1 MDTSL
6 ICIMGPTAAG
16 KTDAAIALAEAFD
29 GELISVDSALVYRGL
44 SIGAA
49 QSSYPH
55 HLVDIREPCDIY
67 NAADFVADAKQV
79 VDDVRSRGRR
89 PILVGGTML
98 YFKALLEGLDDMPGT
113 DLAVRAEIEAEA
125 GEKGWPELHAE
136 LERIDPE
143 TATQLHPNHSQRISR
158 ALEVYRQ
165 SGVPM
170 SEWRKGAKAGGYD
183 ALCLAL
189 APADRAVLHA
199 RIAERLDVMM
209 SEGFLDEVA
218 ALRARGDLH
227 TDLPSIRAVGYRQ
240 LWSYLDG
247 EVSLD
252 EALDRALA
260 ATRQLAKR
268 QLNWLRGWSDLHWID
283 ILQKNA
289 NQTLYDSIQNY
300 LGNRMS

>member
-240 LWSYLDG
+240 LWSYLEG

-283 ILQKNA
+283 SSQKNA
-289 NQTLYDSIQNY
+289 NETLHDSIQNY

>member
-16 KTDAAIALAEAFD
+16 KTDAAIALAEALD

-44 SIGAA
+44 TIGAA
-49 QSSYPH
+49 QSTYPH

-67 NAADFVADAKQV
+67 NAADFVADANQV
-79 VDDVRSRGRR
+79 IDGVRSRGRR

-125 GEKGWPELHAE
+125 RERGWPALHAE
-136 LERIDPE
+136 LERIDPD
-143 TATQLHPNHSQRISR
+143 TAAQLHPNHSQRISR

-165 SGVPM
+165 SGVPV
-170 SEWRKGAKAGGYD
+170 SEWRQGAKAGGYD

-227 TDLPSIRAVGYRQ
+227 TNLPSIRAVGYRQ
-240 LWSYLDG
+240 LWSYLEG

-283 ILQKNA
+283 SSRKNA

>member
-16 KTDAAIALAEAFD
+16 KTDAAIALAEALD

-55 HLVDIREPCDIY
+55 HLVDIREPYDIY

-79 VDDVRSRGRR
+79 IDGVRSRGRR

-113 DLAVRAEIEAEA
+113 DLAVRGEIEAEA
-125 GEKGWPELHAE
+125 GEKGWPALHAE

-143 TATQLHPNHSQRISR
+143 TAAQLHPNHSQRISR

-170 SEWRKGAKAGGYD
+170 SEWRHGSKAAGYD

-199 RIAERLDVMM
+199 RIAARLEVMM
-209 SEGFLDEVA
+209 SEGFLNEVA
-218 ALRARGDLH
+218 ALRERGDLH

-240 LWSYLDG
+240 LWSHLEG

-252 EALDRALA
+252 EALDRVLA

-268 QLNWLRGWSDLHWID
+268 QLNWLRGWTDLHWID
-283 ILQKNA
+283 SSQKNA

>member
-44 SIGAA
+44 SVGAA

-67 NAADFVADAKQV
+67 NAADFVADARQV

-125 GEKGWPELHAE
+125 GEKGWPALHAE

-143 TATQLHPNHSQRISR
+143 TAAQLHPNHSQRISR

-170 SEWRKGAKAGGYD
+170 SEWRQGAKAGTYD

-199 RIAERLDVMM
+199 RIAERLVVMM

-240 LWSYLDG
+240 LWSYLEG

-283 ILQKNA
+283 SSQKNA

>member
-16 KTDAAIALAEAFD
+16 KTDAAIALAEALD

-67 NAADFVADAKQV
+67 NAADFVADANQV
-79 VDDVRSRGRR
+79 IDDVRSRGRR

-125 GEKGWPELHAE
+125 RERGWPALHAE
-136 LERIDPE
+136 LERIDPD
-143 TATQLHPNHSQRISR
+143 TAAQLHPNHSQRISR

-165 SGVPM
+165 SGVPV
-170 SEWRKGAKAGGYD
+170 SEWRQGAKAGGYD
-183 ALCLAL
+183 PLCIAL

-227 TDLPSIRAVGYRQ
+227 TNLPSIRAVGYRQ
-240 LWSYLDG
+240 LWSYLEG
-247 EVSLD
+247 ELSLD

-283 ILQKNA
+283 SSQKNA
-289 NQTLYDSIQNY
+289 NETLHDSIQNY

>member
-67 NAADFVADAKQV
+67 NAADFVADARQV

-240 LWSYLDG
+240 LWSYLEG

-283 ILQKNA
+283 SSQKNA
-289 NQTLYDSIQNY
+289 NETLHDSIQNY

>member
-44 SIGAA
+44 SVGAA

-125 GEKGWPELHAE
+125 GEKGWPALHAE

-143 TATQLHPNHSQRISR
+143 TAAQLHPNHSQRISR

-170 SEWRKGAKAGGYD
+170 SEWRQGAKAGIYD

-199 RIAERLDVMM
+199 RIAERLVVMM

-240 LWSYLDG
+240 LWSYLEG

-283 ILQKNA
+283 SLQKNA

-300 LGNRMS
+300 LDNRMS

>member
-16 KTDAAIALAEAFD
+16 KTDAAIVLAEAFD

-67 NAADFVADAKQV
+67 NAADFVSDANRV
-79 VDDVRSRGRR
+79 IDGVRSRGRR

-199 RIAERLDVMM
+199 RIAERLDVLM

-252 EALDRALA
+252 DPLDRALA

-283 ILQKNA
+283 SLQKNA

>member
-16 KTDAAIALAEAFD
+16 KTDAAIALAEALD

-67 NAADFVADAKQV
+67 NAADFVADANQV
-79 VDDVRSRGRR
+79 IDGVRSRGRR

-125 GEKGWPELHAE
+125 KERGWPALHAE
-136 LERIDPE
+136 LERIDPD
-143 TATQLHPNHSQRISR
+143 TAAQLHPNHSQRISR

-165 SGVPM
+165 SGVPV
-170 SEWRKGAKAGGYD
+170 SEWRQGATAGIYD

-227 TDLPSIRAVGYRQ
+227 TNLPSIRAVGYRQ
-240 LWSYLDG
+240 LWSYLEG
-247 EVSLD
+247 ELSLD

-283 ILQKNA
+283 SSQKNA
-289 NQTLYDSIQNY
+289 NETLHDSIQNY

>member
-16 KTDAAIALAEAFD
+16 KTDAAIALAEALD

-55 HLVDIREPCDIY
+55 HLVDIREPYDIY

-79 VDDVRSRGRR
+79 IDGVRSRGRR

-125 GEKGWPELHAE
+125 GEKGWPALHAE

-143 TATQLHPNHSQRISR
+143 TAAQLHPNHSQRISR

-170 SEWRKGAKAGGYD
+170 SEWRQGSKAAGYD

-199 RIAERLDVMM
+199 RIAARLEVMM
-209 SEGFLDEVA
+209 SEGFLNEVA
-218 ALRARGDLH
+218 ALRERGDLH

-240 LWSYLDG
+240 LWSHLEG

-252 EALDRALA
+252 EALDRVLA

-268 QLNWLRGWSDLHWID
+268 QLNWLRGWTDLHWID
-283 ILQKNA
+283 SSQKNA

>member
-16 KTDAAIALAEAFD
+16 KTDAAIALAEALD

-44 SIGAA
+44 TIGAA

-67 NAADFVADAKQV
+67 NAADFVADASQV
-79 VDDVRSRGRR
+79 IDGVRSRGRR

-113 DLAVRAEIEAEA
+113 DLAVRASIEAEA
-125 GEKGWPELHAE
+125 EAKGWPALHAE
-136 LERIDPE
+136 LERVDPE
-143 TATQLHPNHSQRISR
+143 VAAQLHPNHSQRISR

-170 SEWRKGAKAGGYD
+170 SEWRQGSKAAGYD

-199 RIAERLDVMM
+199 RIAARLEVMM

-227 TDLPSIRAVGYRQ
+227 TDLPSVRAVGYRQ
-240 LWSYLDG
+240 LWSYLEG

-252 EALDRALA
+252 QALDRAVA

-268 QLNWLRGWSDLHWID
+268 QLNWLRSWSDLHWID
-283 ILQKNA
+283 SSQKNA
-289 NQTLYDSIQNY
+289 NQTLHDSIQNY

>member
-98 YFKALLEGLDDMPGT
+98 YFKALLDGLDDMPGT

-143 TATQLHPNHSQRISR
+143 TAAQLHPNHSQRISR

-170 SEWRKGAKAGGYD
+170 SEWRQGAKAGGYD

-240 LWSYLDG
+240 LWSYL
-247 EVSLD
+247 E
-252 EALDRALA
+252 ER
-260 ATRQLAKR
+260 
-268 QLNWLRGWSDLHWID
+268 
-283 ILQKNA
+283 
-289 NQTLYDSIQNY
+289 
-300 LGNRMS
+300 

>member
-16 KTDAAIALAEAFD
+16 KTDAAIALAEALD

-44 SIGAA
+44 TIGAA

-67 NAADFVADAKQV
+67 NAADFVADANQV
-79 VDDVRSRGRR
+79 IDGVRSRGRR

-125 GEKGWPELHAE
+125 GEKGWPALHAE

-143 TATQLHPNHSQRISR
+143 TAAQLHPNHSQRISR

-165 SGVPM
+165 SGVPV
-170 SEWRKGAKAGGYD
+170 SEWRQGAKAGGYD

-209 SEGFLDEVA
+209 CEGFLDEVA

-227 TDLPSIRAVGYRQ
+227 TNLPSIRAVGYRQ
-240 LWSYLDG
+240 LWSYLEG

-268 QLNWLRGWSDLHWID
+268 QINWLRGWSDLHWID
-283 ILQKNA
+283 SSQKNA
-289 NQTLYDSIQNY
+289 NETLHDSIQNY

>member
-1 MDTSL
+1 VDTSL

-16 KTDAAIALAEAFD
+16 KTGAAIALAEAFD

-125 GEKGWPELHAE
+125 GEKGWPALHAE

-143 TATQLHPNHSQRISR
+143 TAAQLHPNHSQRISR

-170 SEWRKGAKAGGYD
+170 SEWRQGAKAGGYD

-240 LWSYLDG
+240 LWSYLEG

-252 EALDRALA
+252 EALERALA

-283 ILQKNA
+283 SSQKNA

>member
-16 KTDAAIALAEAFD
+16 KTDAAIALAEALD

-283 ILQKNA
+283 SLQKNA

>member
-16 KTDAAIALAEAFD
+16 KTDAAIALAEALG

-44 SIGAA
+44 TIGAA

-67 NAADFVADAKQV
+67 NAADFVADASQV
-79 VDDVRSRGRR
+79 IDGVRSRGRR

-125 GEKGWPELHAE
+125 GEKGWPALHAE

-143 TATQLHPNHSQRISR
+143 TAAQLHPNHSQRISR

-170 SEWRKGAKAGGYD
+170 SEWRQGSKAAGYD

-189 APADRAVLHA
+189 TPADRAVLHA
-199 RIAERLDVMM
+199 RIAARLEVMM
-209 SEGFLDEVA
+209 SEGFLNEVA
-218 ALRARGDLH
+218 ALRERGDLH

-240 LWSYLDG
+240 LWSHLEG

-252 EALDRALA
+252 EALDRVLA

-268 QLNWLRGWSDLHWID
+268 QLNWLRGWTDLHWID
-283 ILQKNA
+283 SSQKNA

>member
-1 MDTSL
+1 
-6 ICIMGPTAAG
+6 MGPTAAG
-16 KTDAAIALAEAFD
+16 KTDAAIDLAEALN

-49 QSSYPH
+49 QSSFPH
-55 HLVDIREPCDIY
+55 HLVDIREPSDIY
-67 NAADFVADAKQV
+67 NAADFVADASQV
-79 VDDVRSRGRR
+79 IDSVRSRGRR

-113 DLAVRAEIEAEA
+113 DLEIRASIEAEA
-125 GEKGWPELHAE
+125 EKQGWPALHAE
-136 LERIDPE
+136 LERVDPK
-143 TATQLHPNHSQRISR
+143 TAAQLHPNHSQRISR

-170 SEWRKGAKAGGYD
+170 SEWRQGSKAGGYD

-189 APADRAVLHA
+189 APAHRATLHA
-199 RIAERLDVMM
+199 RIATRLDLMM
-209 SEGFLDEVA
+209 SEGFIDEVA

-227 TDLPSIRAVGYRQ
+227 TDLPSVRAVGYRQ
-240 LWSYLDG
+240 LWSYLEG

-283 ILQKNA
+283 SSQKNA
-289 NQTLYDSIQNY
+289 NQTLHDSIQNY
-300 LGNRMS
+300 LGNRKS

>member
-16 KTDAAIALAEAFD
+16 KTDAAIALAEALD

-67 NAADFVADAKQV
+67 NAADFVADANQV
-79 VDDVRSRGRR
+79 IDGVRSRGRR

-125 GEKGWPELHAE
+125 GEKGWPALHAE

-143 TATQLHPNHSQRISR
+143 TAAQLHPNHSQRISR

-170 SEWRKGAKAGGYD
+170 SEWRQGAKAGGYD

-240 LWSYLDG
+240 LWSYLEG

-252 EALDRALA
+252 EALERALA

-283 ILQKNA
+283 SSQKNA
-289 NQTLYDSIQNY
+289 NETLHDSIQNY

>member
-67 NAADFVADAKQV
+67 NAADFVSDANRV
-79 VDDVRSRGRR
+79 IDGVRSRGRR

-113 DLAVRAEIEAEA
+113 DLAVRASIEAEA
-125 GEKGWPELHAE
+125 GEKGWPALHAE
-136 LERIDPE
+136 LERVDPE
-143 TATQLHPNHSQRISR
+143 TAAQLHPNHSQRISR

-170 SEWRKGAKAGGYD
+170 SDWRQGAKATGYD

-189 APADRAVLHA
+189 APADRSVLHA

-218 ALRARGDLH
+218 ALRERGDVH
-227 TDLPSIRAVGYRQ
+227 SDLPSIRAVGYRQ
-240 LWSYLDG
+240 LWSYLEG

-252 EALDRALA
+252 EALGRALA

-283 ILQKNA
+283 SLQKNA

>member
-98 YFKALLEGLDDMPGT
+98 YFKALLDGLDDMPGT

-125 GEKGWPELHAE
+125 EEKGWPVLHAE

-143 TATQLHPNHSQRISR
+143 TAAQLHPNHSQRISR

-165 SGVPM
+165 SGMPI
-170 SEWRKGAKAGGYD
+170 SEWRQGAKAGGYD

-240 LWSYLDG
+240 LWSYLEG
-247 EVSLD
+247 EVSLG

-283 ILQKNA
+283 SSQKNA

-300 LGNRMS
+300 LGYRMS

>member
-1 MDTSL
+1 VDTSL

-16 KTDAAIALAEAFD
+16 KTDAAIALAEALD

-67 NAADFVADAKQV
+67 NAADFVADANQV
-79 VDDVRSRGRR
+79 IDGVRSRGRR

-98 YFKALLEGLDDMPGT
+98 YFKALLDGLDDMPGT

-125 GEKGWPELHAE
+125 RERGWPALHAE

-143 TATQLHPNHSQRISR
+143 TAAQLHPNHSQRISR

-165 SGVPM
+165 SGVPI
-170 SEWRKGAKAGGYD
+170 SEWRQGAKAGGYD

-240 LWSYLDG
+240 LWSYLEG

-283 ILQKNA
+283 SSQKNA
-289 NQTLYDSIQNY
+289 NETLHDSIQNY

>member
-98 YFKALLEGLDDMPGT
+98 YFKALLDGLDDMPGT

-125 GEKGWPELHAE
+125 GEKGWPALHAE

-143 TATQLHPNHSQRISR
+143 TAAQLHPNHSQRISR

-170 SEWRKGAKAGGYD
+170 SEWRQGAKAGGYD

-199 RIAERLDVMM
+199 RIAERLGVMM

-240 LWSYLDG
+240 LWSYLEG

-252 EALDRALA
+252 EALDRALV

-283 ILQKNA
+283 SSQKNA
-289 NQTLYDSIQNY
+289 NETLHDSIQNY

>member
-98 YFKALLEGLDDMPGT
+98 YFKALLDGLDDMPGT

-125 GEKGWPELHAE
+125 GEKGWPALHAE

-143 TATQLHPNHSQRISR
+143 TAAQLHPNHSQRISR

-170 SEWRKGAKAGGYD
+170 SEWRQGAKAGGYD

-240 LWSYLDG
+240 LWSYLEG

-283 ILQKNA
+283 SSQKNA
-289 NQTLYDSIQNY
+289 NQKLYDSIQNY

>member
-67 NAADFVADAKQV
+67 NAADFVADARQV

-170 SEWRKGAKAGGYD
+170 SEGRKGAKAGGYD

-283 ILQKNA
+283 SLQKNA

>member
-16 KTDAAIALAEAFD
+16 KTDAAIALAEALD

-44 SIGAA
+44 TIGAA

-67 NAADFVADAKQV
+67 NAADFVADASQV
-79 VDDVRSRGRR
+79 IDGMRSRGRR

-113 DLAVRAEIEAEA
+113 DLAVRASIEAEA
-125 GEKGWPELHAE
+125 ETKGWPALHAE
-136 LERIDPE
+136 LARVDPE
-143 TATQLHPNHSQRISR
+143 VAAQLHPNHSQRISR

-170 SEWRKGAKAGGYD
+170 SEWRQGSKAAGYD

-199 RIAERLDVMM
+199 RIAARLEVMM

-227 TDLPSIRAVGYRQ
+227 TDLPSVRAVGYRQ
-240 LWSYLDG
+240 LWSYLEG

-252 EALDRALA
+252 QALDRAVA

-268 QLNWLRGWSDLHWID
+268 QLNWLRSWSDLHWID
-283 ILQKNA
+283 SSQKNA
-289 NQTLYDSIQNY
+289 NQTLHDSIQNY

>member
-16 KTDAAIALAEAFD
+16 KTDAAIALAEALG

-44 SIGAA
+44 TIGAA

-67 NAADFVADAKQV
+67 NAADFVADASQV
-79 VDDVRSRGRR
+79 IDGVRSRGRR

-125 GEKGWPELHAE
+125 GEKGWPALHAE

-143 TATQLHPNHSQRISR
+143 TAAQLHPNHSQRISR

-170 SEWRKGAKAGGYD
+170 SEWRQGSKAAGYD

-199 RIAERLDVMM
+199 RIAARLEVMM
-209 SEGFLDEVA
+209 SEGFLNEVA
-218 ALRARGDLH
+218 ALRERGDLH

-240 LWSYLDG
+240 LWSHLEG

-252 EALDRALA
+252 EALDRVLA

-268 QLNWLRGWSDLHWID
+268 QLNWLRGWTDLHWID
-283 ILQKNA
+283 SSQKNA

>member
-1 MDTSL
+1 VDTSL

-44 SIGAA
+44 SVGAA

-125 GEKGWPELHAE
+125 GEKGWPALHAE

-143 TATQLHPNHSQRISR
+143 TAAQLHPNHSQRISR

-170 SEWRKGAKAGGYD
+170 SEWRQGAKAGIYD

-199 RIAERLDVMM
+199 RIAERLVVMM

-240 LWSYLDG
+240 LWSYLEG

-283 ILQKNA
+283 SLQKNA

-300 LGNRMS
+300 LDNRMS

>member
-98 YFKALLEGLDDMPGT
+98 YFKALLDGLDDMPGT

-125 GEKGWPELHAE
+125 GEKGWPALHAE

-143 TATQLHPNHSQRISR
+143 TAAQLHPNHSQRISR

-170 SEWRKGAKAGGYD
+170 SEWRQGAKAGGYD

-199 RIAERLDVMM
+199 RIAERLGVMM

-240 LWSYLDG
+240 LWSYLEG

-283 ILQKNA
+283 SSQKNA

>member
-67 NAADFVADAKQV
+67 NAADFVADARQV

-218 ALRARGDLH
+218 ALRERGDLH
-227 TDLPSIRAVGYRQ
+227 TGLPSIRAVGYRQ
-240 LWSYLDG
+240 LWSYLEG

-283 ILQKNA
+283 SLQKNA

>member
-16 KTDAAIALAEAFD
+16 KTDAAIALAEALG

-44 SIGAA
+44 TIGAA

-67 NAADFVADAKQV
+67 NAADFVADASQV
-79 VDDVRSRGRR
+79 IDGVRSRGRR

-125 GEKGWPELHAE
+125 GEKGWPALHAE

-143 TATQLHPNHSQRISR
+143 TAAQLHPNHSQRISR

-170 SEWRKGAKAGGYD
+170 SEWRQGSKAAGYD

-199 RIAERLDVMM
+199 RIAARLEVMM
-209 SEGFLDEVA
+209 SEGFLNEVA
-218 ALRARGDLH
+218 ALRERGDLH

-240 LWSYLDG
+240 LWSHLEG

-268 QLNWLRGWSDLHWID
+268 QLNWLRGWTDLHWID
-283 ILQKNA
+283 SSQKNA

>member
-16 KTDAAIALAEAFD
+16 KTDAAIALAEALD

-44 SIGAA
+44 TIGAA

-55 HLVDIREPCDIY
+55 HLVDIREPSDIY
-67 NAADFVADAKQV
+67 NAADFVADASQV
-79 VDDVRSRGRR
+79 IDGVRSRGRR

-113 DLAVRAEIEAEA
+113 DLAVRASIEAEA
-125 GEKGWPELHAE
+125 EAKGWPALHAE
-136 LERIDPE
+136 LARVDPE
-143 TATQLHPNHSQRISR
+143 VAAQLHPNHSQRISR

-170 SEWRKGAKAGGYD
+170 SEWRQGSKAAGYD

-199 RIAERLDVMM
+199 RIAARLEVMM

-227 TDLPSIRAVGYRQ
+227 TDLPSVRAVGYRQ
-240 LWSYLDG
+240 LWSYLEG

-252 EALDRALA
+252 QALDRAVA

-268 QLNWLRGWSDLHWID
+268 QLNWLRSWSDLHWID
-283 ILQKNA
+283 SSQKNV
-289 NQTLYDSIQNY
+289 NQTLHDSIQNY

>member
-1 MDTSL
+1 
-6 ICIMGPTAAG
+6 MGPTAAG
-16 KTDAAIALAEAFD
+16 KTDAAIALAEALD

-55 HLVDIREPCDIY
+55 HLVDIREPTDIY
-67 NAADFVADAKQV
+67 NAADFVADANQV
-79 VDDVRSRGRR
+79 IDDVRSRGRR

-113 DLAVRAEIEAEA
+113 DLAVRAEIEADA
-125 GEKGWPELHAE
+125 GEKGWPALHAE

-143 TATQLHPNHSQRISR
+143 TAAQLHPNHSQRISR

-165 SGVPM
+165 SGIPM
-170 SEWRKGAKAGGYD
+170 SEWRQGAKAGGYD
-183 ALCLAL
+183 SLCLAL
-189 APADRAVLHA
+189 APSDRAVLHA

-209 SEGFLDEVA
+209 SKGFLDEVT

-240 LWSYLDG
+240 LWSYLEG

-283 ILQKNA
+283 SSQKNA
-289 NQTLYDSIQNY
+289 NQILHDSIQNY

>member
-16 KTDAAIALAEAFD
+16 KTDAAIALAEALD

-67 NAADFVADAKQV
+67 NAADFVADANQV
-79 VDDVRSRGRR
+79 IDGVRSRGRR

-125 GEKGWPELHAE
+125 RERGWPALHAE
-136 LERIDPE
+136 LERIDPD
-143 TATQLHPNHSQRISR
+143 TAAQLHPNHSQRISR

-165 SGVPM
+165 SGVPV
-170 SEWRKGAKAGGYD
+170 SEWRQGATAGIYD

-227 TDLPSIRAVGYRQ
+227 TNLPSIRAVGYRQ
-240 LWSYLDG
+240 LWSYLEG
-247 EVSLD
+247 ELSLD

-283 ILQKNA
+283 SSQKNA
-289 NQTLYDSIQNY
+289 NETLHDSIQNY